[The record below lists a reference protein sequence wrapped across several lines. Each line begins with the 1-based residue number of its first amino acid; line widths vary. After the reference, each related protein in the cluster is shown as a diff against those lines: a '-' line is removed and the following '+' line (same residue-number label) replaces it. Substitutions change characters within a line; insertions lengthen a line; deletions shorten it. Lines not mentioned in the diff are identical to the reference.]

1 MSPAED
7 AYGLSK
13 RLAFCA
19 EIIASR
25 HPALVLD
32 VGCGTGENL
41 TRPLAERFPA
51 VRFLGVDDDP
61 GSIEYARA
69 RPVLSNLSF
78 AGYEALARPNGADL
92 VIASE
97 VVEHVESPE
106 EFLTQAAGHLGSD
119 GRMIVTTPNGY
130 GPFELAS
137 LIEVLLR
144 LSGAFDLLRRV
155 KRALIGGYPEPDSR
169 DTLAASP
176 HINFFSHGRIKAVFA
191 SSGLEIERYQG
202 RTLLCGFGL
211 DSLVRRLAIGEW
223 NARVA
228 DRLPPACVS
237 AWAFLLRKVS
247 PRPGPHYRRGPVAR
261 WRRRMN
267 ERCWSAGTIQ
277 DGAR

>member
-19 EIIASR
+19 EIIAWR

-51 VRFLGVDDDP
+51 VRFLGVDGDN

-69 RPVLSNLSF
+69 RPVLSNLTF
-78 AGYEALARPNGADL
+78 AGYEALARPNQADL

-106 EFLTQAAGHLGSD
+106 EFLTQTAQHLRPD
-119 GRMIVTTPNGY
+119 GRMIVTTPNGF

-144 LSGAFDLLRRV
+144 LSGAFDLLRRI
-155 KRALIGGYPEPDSR
+155 KRALVGGYPEANSR

-176 HINFFSHGRIKAVFA
+176 HINFFSHGRIKQVFA
-191 SSGLEIERYQG
+191 SAGLEIERYQG

-237 AWAFLLRKVS
+237 AWAFLLRKVP
-247 PRPGPHYRRGPVAR
+247 PRPGPSYRRGPIAR
-261 WRRRMN
+261 LRRRLN
-267 ERCWSAGTIQ
+267 ERCWSAETTG

>member
-51 VRFLGVDDDP
+51 VSFLGVDGDP
-61 GSIEYARA
+61 RSIEYARA
-69 RPVLSNLSF
+69 RPALSNLSF

-106 EFLTQAAGHLGSD
+106 EFLTQTAEHLRSD
-119 GRMIVTTPNGY
+119 GRMIVTIPNGY

-144 LSGAFDLLRRV
+144 LSGAFNLLRRI
-155 KRALIGGYPEPDSR
+155 KRALVGGYPGANSR

-176 HINFFSHGRIKAVFA
+176 HINFFSHGRIKDVFA
-191 SSGLEIERYQG
+191 SAGLEVEHYQG
-202 RTLLCGFGL
+202 RTLLCGFGF
-211 DSLVRRLAIGEW
+211 DSLVRKLAIGEW
-223 NARVA
+223 NAGVA
-228 DRLPPACVS
+228 DRLSPACVS
-237 AWAFLLRKVS
+237 AWAFLLKKVS
-247 PRPGPHYRRGPVAR
+247 PRLGPQYVRGPLAR

-267 ERCWSAGTIQ
+267 ERCWSAERTE
-277 DGAR
+277 DGVR

>member
-13 RLAFCA
+13 RLAFCT

-61 GSIEYARA
+61 GSIAYAKS
-69 RPVLSNLSF
+69 RPLLPNLAF
-78 AGYEALARPNGADL
+78 AGYEALAVPKEADL

-97 VVEHVESPE
+97 VVEHVEAPE
-106 EFLTQAAGHLGSD
+106 VFLSRTAEHLRPD

-137 LIEVLLR
+137 LFEVLLR

-155 KRALIGGYPEPDSR
+155 KRALIGGHPEPESR

-176 HINFFSHGRIKAVFA
+176 HINFFSHGRIRVVFA
-191 SSGLEIERYQG
+191 SSGLQIERYQG

-211 DSLVRRLAIGEW
+211 DSLVRTLRIGEW

-237 AWAFLLRKVS
+237 AWAFLLRKVPS
-247 PRPGPHYRRGPVAR
+247 RPGRPYHRGPFAR

-267 ERCWSAGTIQ
+267 ERCWSGGSIESS
-277 DGAR
+277 AR